1 MPVQTKLKLRK
12 GDTVVV
18 LSGKDV
24 GRRGTITRVLPN
36 SDRVIVDGVNLV
48 KRHTKPRG
56 QVMQGGIIDKEMPIH
71 VSNVALLCK
80 DCGPTRIGYRFA
92 EDGVKHRICRKCGGE
107 I

>member
-56 QVMQGGIIDKEMPIH
+56 QVMQGGIIDTEMPIH
-71 VSNVALLCK
+71 VSNVALLCR
-80 DCGPTRIGYRFA
+80 DCGPTRIGYRIA
-92 EDGVKHRICRKCGGE
+92 DDGVKHRICRKCGGE